1 MTGDDDSG
9 RLLNHLDV
17 FRAVERVEQL
27 TGCLEDTD
35 EEAELRRLVT
45 ALEEWL
51 IANPYRD

>member
-9 RLLNHLDV
+9 RLHNPLDV

-35 EEAELRRLVT
+35 EEAELRRLV
-45 ALEEWL
+45 AVLEEWL
-51 IANPYRD
+51 AANPYRE